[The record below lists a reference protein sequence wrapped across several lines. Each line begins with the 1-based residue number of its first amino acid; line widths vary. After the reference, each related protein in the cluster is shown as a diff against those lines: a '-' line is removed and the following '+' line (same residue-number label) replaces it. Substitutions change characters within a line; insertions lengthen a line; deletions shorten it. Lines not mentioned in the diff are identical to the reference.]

1 MKKLDLYLLNSFLK
15 KFFVFLLALIFIFIV
30 INLFENL
37 GNFLSKDASYML
49 ILKHYL
55 YKIPNIITVMLPVS
69 LLLATLFSLNEFSKH
84 NELVAMKASGISTYR
99 IIAPL
104 YIMGIFFAV
113 FAFYFSNYI
122 APRAENISRTIK
134 NEQILDRNYYD
145 TGWKYDLAYLNDKG
159 HFLFAEKYN
168 IKSHTMYD
176 VYYYLIKDDSVKEIW
191 ELKRL
196 VWEENKWVGYNVE
209 IKKFSDI
216 QDDFFSNYERK
227 DLDLLKNTP
236 DDLVIY
242 KKKTDE
248 LTLLELKKEISKR
261 QKLGDADIFKL
272 KTNLYFRY
280 SFPLANLIV
289 LLFGATFAVKG
300 KQREQSYGVLASIG
314 ISFVYLMLIRFAE
327 AFSYA
332 GYLNPFIA
340 AWIGNFVFMAV
351 VFYFLVKAK
360 YY

>member
-1 MKKLDLYLLNSFLK
+1 
-15 KFFVFLLALIFIFIV
+15 
-30 INLFENL
+30 
-37 GNFLSKDASYML
+37 
-49 ILKHYL
+49 
-55 YKIPNIITVMLPVS
+55 
-69 LLLATLFSLNEFSKH
+69 
-84 NELVAMKASGISTYR
+84 
-99 IIAPL
+99 
-104 YIMGIFFAV
+104 
-113 FAFYFSNYI
+113 
-122 APRAENISRTIK
+122 
-134 NEQILDRNYYD
+134 
-145 TGWKYDLAYLNDKG
+145 
-159 HFLFAEKYN
+159 
-168 IKSHTMYD
+168 
-176 VYYYLIKDDSVKEIW
+176 
-191 ELKRL
+191 
-196 VWEENKWVGYNVE
+196 
-209 IKKFSDI
+209 
-216 QDDFFSNYERK
+216 
-227 DLDLLKNTP
+227 LKNTP